1 MLDEVS
7 RNFGFKNFAIAA
19 ESKSTLIPHADT
31 SKRNTSHRKKS
42 MEDDTEEEIKNMD
55 TNG

>member
-7 RNFGFKNFAIAA
+7 RNFGFKNFAMGAA
-19 ESKSTLIPHADT
+19 SKSTLIPHADT

-42 MEDDTEEEIKNMD
+42 LEDDTEEEIKNMD